1 MNTKRPFLIGL
12 LLGGLTAAN
21 AQDGTVA
28 DDTTSANLT
37 PQGLI
42 PAVIVPRI
50 GKATVVFP
58 GQAPIKVKK
67 EELGDVL
74 GAYAQEITQRYAPS
88 YAESEQDANGGLL
101 PHVGGGDGLSGEIE
115 QILGESEQAIMSGI
129 KDELQQLIGNAL
141 NTSPVSE
148 VVRLKK
154 MVKDAYTKQ
163 QRVAYQEYKVDY
175 AWKKAHTELSKGFIS
190 YYSKLNLKDSFA
202 AVERAYGECRQ
213 ILADPVFTAT
223 ESADCEKQLK
233 TLAESK
239 DLVSEVNIVCNRG
252 SGSSSAGETS
262 VWMSEAERVTILDQV
277 HDELMDRLNQLLD
290 YRQKLLG
297 VVSYRYKQAYR
308 NQAAQR
314 LYRENTALNRSIK
327 NLKTKPY

>member
-1 MNTKRPFLIGL
+1 MPAQRLSLIGL
-12 LLGGLTAAN
+12 LLSGLTVAN
-21 AQDGTVA
+21 AQNGTIA
-28 DDTTSANLT
+28 EDTASTNLT

-74 GAYAQEITQRYAPS
+74 DAYAQEITQRYAPS
-88 YAESEQDANGGLL
+88 YAEAESNGGLL
-101 PHVGGGDGLSGEIE
+101 PFTGSSDGLSSEIE
-115 QILGESEQAIMSGI
+115 QILGESEQTIMSGI

-163 QRVAYQEYKVDY
+163 QRVAYQEYKVDF
-175 AWKKAHTELSKGFIS
+175 AWKKAHTELSKGFVS

-202 AVERAYGECRQ
+202 AVERAYGECRA
-213 ILADPVFTAT
+213 ILTDPVFTAT
-223 ESADCEKQLK
+223 ESAECEKQLK
-233 TLAESK
+233 VLAESK
-239 DLVSEVNIVCNRG
+239 DLTSEVNIVCNRG
-252 SGSSSAGETS
+252 EGSSSGGEKT

-308 NQAAQR
+308 NQSAQR
-314 LYRENTALNRSIK
+314 LYKENSALNRSIK

>member
-1 MNTKRPFLIGL
+1 MTAQRLSLIGL
-12 LLGGLTAAN
+12 LLSGLTVAN
-21 AQDGTVA
+21 AQNGTIA
-28 DDTTSANLT
+28 EDTASTNLN

-42 PAVIVPRI
+42 PAVIVPLI

-67 EELGDVL
+67 EDLGDVL
-74 GAYAQEITQRYAPS
+74 DAYAQEITQRYAPS
-88 YAESEQDANGGLL
+88 YAETDSNSGLL
-101 PHVGGGDGLSGEIE
+101 PFTGSSDGLSSEIE
-115 QILGESEQAIMSGI
+115 QILGESEQTIMSGI

-163 QRVAYQEYKVDY
+163 QRVAYQEYKVDF
-175 AWKKAHTELSKGFIS
+175 AWKKAHTELSKGFVS

-202 AVERAYGECRQ
+202 AVERAYGECHA
-213 ILADPVFTAT
+213 ILTDPVFTAT
-223 ESADCEKQLK
+223 ESAECEKQLK
-233 TLAESK
+233 VLAESK
-239 DLVSEVNIVCNRG
+239 DLASEVNIVCNRG
-252 SGSSSAGETS
+252 EGSSSGGEKT

-277 HDELMDRLNQLLD
+277 NDELMDRLNQLLD

-297 VVSYRYKQAYR
+297 VVSYRYKQVYR
-308 NQAAQR
+308 NQSAQR
-314 LYRENTALNRSIK
+314 LYKENTALNRSIK

>member
-1 MNTKRPFLIGL
+1 MNSKWPFLISL
-12 LLGGLTAAN
+12 LLGGLTTAN
-21 AQDGTVA
+21 AQDGMAA
-28 DDTTSANLT
+28 DDTTSTNLT

-74 GAYAQEITQRYAPS
+74 DAYAQEITQRYAPS
-88 YAESEQDANGGLL
+88 YSEADSNGGLS
-101 PHVGGGDGLSGEIE
+101 PHSGSGDGLSSEIE

-129 KDELQQLIGNAL
+129 KDELQQLIGNVL

-148 VVRLKK
+148 VVRLKN

-163 QRVAYQEYKVDY
+163 QRVAYQDYKVDY
-175 AWKKAHTELSKGFIS
+175 AWKKAHTELSKGFIT

-202 AVERAYGECRQ
+202 AVERAYGECRA
-213 ILADPVFTAT
+213 ILADPVFTST

-233 TLAESK
+233 TLSESK
-239 DLVSEVNIVCNRG
+239 DLASEVNIVCNRG
-252 SGSSSAGETS
+252 TGSSSGGEKT

-308 NQAAQR
+308 NQSAQR
-314 LYRENTALNRSIK
+314 LYKENTALNRSIK